1 MNVYI
6 KVNFRRN
13 EKKKF
18 NKFYNS
24 RKKKDHS
31 FLLKPINSIHFSL
44 PDLVKPQI
52 VQVMLNVREDV
63 SGNLSRHINPMSVF
77 EN

>member
-1 MNVYI
+1 MSI
-6 KVNFRRN
+6 SKLIF
-13 EKKKF
+13 EGMKKKIQQILQF
-18 NKFYNS
+18 Q
-24 RKKKDHS
+24 KKKDHS